1 MIKANKILRM
11 VRRKVKDNNEV
22 QYSDYDVLD
31 ALNECIRYI
40 GMDFS
45 MKNSDFLEKIKKYR
59 QDEMNADIAEQN
71 NHIIS
76 EAFKGTGVLGYT
88 ALGDAVIGK
97 ESDISA
103 DDIQLLESVDFVRGV
118 DLPEDFVSLV
128 SVIRTRDGYHLS
140 PIPAGESMDKHKWQT
155 FGGYKI
161 FGGKIFCG
169 ADFDLAY
176 RSHLKEVKDVDTDE
190 IELPEVFTDTIVKVT
205 CMVLQN
211 NADTDVMTREI
222 SRLTDSLIP
231 SRRYSNV
238 KRRMPFIC

>member
-40 GMDFS
+40 SMDFS

-59 QDEMNADIAEQN
+59 QDEM
-71 NHIIS
+71 
-76 EAFKGTGVLGYT
+76 G
-88 ALGDAVIGK
+88 
-97 ESDISA
+97 
-103 DDIQLLESVDFVRGV
+103 VDFSSGV
-118 DLPEDFVSLV
+118 DLPSDFLTLV
-128 SVIRTRDGYHLS
+128 SVIRVRDGYHMS
-140 PIPAGESMDKHKWQT
+140 PIPAGEKVSC
-155 FGGYKI
+155 GGYKV
-161 FGGKIFCG
+161 FAGKIFCST
-169 ADFDLAY
+169 DFTITY
-176 RSHLKEVKDVDTDE
+176 RAQIGQVKDFTTDE
-190 IELPEVFTDTIVKVT
+190 IGLPEVFTDTLVKIT
-205 CMVLQN
+205 CMILQDN
-211 NADTDVMTREI
+211 PDTDVMMREI